1 VTIRRATY
9 DEIVVI
15 RSYGEKVRDEAS
27 MGYLT
32 NSPYAA
38 EELQGFNDYLIS
50 EENGVIQGWVLL
62 GETFDYYTSQT
73 TGMILELY
81 VFKEYRNRGLGKI
94 LVQSAVSY
102 FKHLGLKRIHLN
114 VFAGNHAKKL
124 YKKLGFND
132 VSTVM
137 EKKI

>member
-1 VTIRRATY
+1 MTIRRATQ
-9 DEIVVI
+9 EEVHLIK
-15 RSYGEKVRDEAS
+15 SYGEKVRIEAS
-27 MGYLT
+27 LGYLA

-38 EELQGFNDYLIS
+38 DELKGFNDYLIS
-50 EENGVIQGWVLL
+50 EENGVLQGWVLV
-62 GETFDYYTSQT
+62 GESFDFYTSQP

-81 VFKEYRNRGLGKI
+81 VFKEFRNKGLGKK
-94 LVQSAVSY
+94 LVHTAVSY
-102 FKHLGLKRIHLN
+102 FKHIGLNRVHLN

-124 YKKLGFND
+124 YEKLGFHE